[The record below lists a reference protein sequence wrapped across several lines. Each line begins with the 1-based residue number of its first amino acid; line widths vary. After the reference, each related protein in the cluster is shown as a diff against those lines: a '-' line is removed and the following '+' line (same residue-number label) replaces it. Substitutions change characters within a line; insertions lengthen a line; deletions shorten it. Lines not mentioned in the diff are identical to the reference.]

1 MSLLKKKKR
10 RKFEHRDR
18 YTERASSVKTREK
31 DHGNMEAEVGVM
43 LPQAKELL
51 GFQKLEEARKNPILQ
66 ASEGH
71 NPAYTD
77 FSLLAPRTLS

>member
-1 MSLLKKKKR
+1 M

-18 YTERASSVKTREK
+18 HTERADSVKTRGK

-51 GFQKLEEARKNPILQ
+51 GIPEA
-66 ASEGH
+66 GGG
-71 NPAYTD
+71 
-77 FSLLAPRTLS
+77 

>member
-18 YTERASSVKTREK
+18 YTERAGSVKTREK

-51 GFQKLEEARKNPILQ
+51 GLPEAGGGQEEPHPTGLRGPQPCL
-66 ASEGH
+66 H
-71 NPAYTD
+71 
-77 FSLLAPRTLS
+77 